1 MLPELTDDAR
11 RLIEL
16 WEKRFQF
23 ADRHHKK
30 FREAGERLYA
40 NYRSYKGFKSA
51 HAEASPRDRDAV
63 LRDGQKEWGAELFIP
78 HTFATIETQA
88 PRILSNRPRMLIL
101 PRGRASER
109 NVENMKFTIDAQQ
122 ADIDYELVLQDVCK
136 AGLIYNLGCQKSY
149 WRTDKRKVR
158 KLVQRMVPDEYGPA
172 GEWYLAEVDEEVF
185 DGPTAENVDPFDF
198 LWDPFAS
205 ELDGA
210 EYLIHRTWRSTEY
223 VLKRMQQ
230 GVWAPL
236 DAGNVEA
243 LSPNQ
248 KFLEVQ
254 RQRRTIEGRAVDP
267 GEQSGLNNR
276 HEVWECHD
284 GDTVVT
290 VLDGQWVLQNAR
302 NPLGYRG
309 YPFQIYR
316 PIKVPNSF
324 VGIGAAEPIVDLQ
337 DEMNTLRRQRRDKAT
352 IAINMPFAFAEG
364 FVNPDHFRFA
374 PNVGIPVAG
383 DPRELLYPLTTPDV
397 PNSGYQEEARLAA
410 DIERATGLSDS
421 LQGGQATAETATG
434 AQLQVAAANIRIQL
448 QTLRIEKE
456 VAKPTCRSWVAM
468 NQQKIRETK
477 TMRGEQVDG
486 GENGVPPRY
495 KWWPIGPAE
504 LAGEFVIECE
514 GGSTAPSN
522 IPQDRQDAQFARNIL
537 GNDPNVDPRMVT
549 RFVLEKLGVK
559 QIDGWLRP
567 DNTIPQEFLAVLEQ
581 AGVPGQLI
589 MQTLQVAQQ
598 LDMEKR
604 QAPPEMNGSAPAD
617 AVPEAQAA

>member
-1 MLPELTDDAR
+1 MALANLTDEQKKLLER
-11 RLIEL
+11 WKE
-16 WEKRFQF
+16 RFTY

-30 FREAGERLYA
+30 FREAGERLYS
-40 NYRSYKGFKSA
+40 NYRSYRGFRTA

-63 LRDGQKEWGAELFIP
+63 LRDGQHEWGAELFIP
-78 HTFATIETQA
+78 YTFATIETQA
-88 PRILSNRPRMLIL
+88 PRILSNRPRMLVL
-101 PRGRASER
+101 PRGQASER

-122 ADIDYELVLQDVCK
+122 SDIDYELVLQDVCK
-136 AGLIYNLGCQKSY
+136 AGLIYNLGVQKSY
-149 WRTDKRKVR
+149 WRTDTRKVR

-172 GEWYLAEVDEEVF
+172 GEWYLTEVDDQVF

-198 LWDPFAS
+198 LWDPFAA

-210 EYLIHRTWRSTEY
+210 EYLIHRTWRSSEY
-223 VLKRMQQ
+223 VLKRMKQQ
-230 GVWAPL
+230 VWTPL
-236 DAGNVEA
+236 EAGDVEA
-243 LSPNQ
+243 LSPDQ
-248 KFLEVQ
+248 KYLDVQ
-254 RQRRTIEGRAVDP
+254 RQRRTIEGRALDP
-267 GEQSGLNNR
+267 GETPSLDNR

-284 GDTVVT
+284 GENVVT
-290 VLDGQWVLQNAR
+290 ILDGQWVLQNAR

-316 PIKVPNSF
+316 PIKVPNVF

-337 DEMNTLRRQRRDKAT
+337 EEMNTLRRQRRDKAT

-468 NQQKIRETK
+468 NQQKVREVRQI
-477 TMRGEQVDG
+477 RGEQIDG

-504 LAGEFVIECE
+504 LQGEFVVECE

-522 IPQDRQDAQFARNIL
+522 IPQDQATAQYLRNLL
-537 GNDPNVDPRMVT
+537 GNDPNVEPRMVT
-549 RFVLEKLGVK
+549 RRVLELLGVK

-567 DNTIPQEFLAVLEQ
+567 DNSIPQEFLGVLQQ
-581 AGVPGQLI
+581 AGVPGELI
-589 MQTLQVAQQ
+589 AQTLQVAQQ
-598 LDMEKR
+598 MDLEKR
-604 QAPPEMNGSAPAD
+604 QAPPQMGGP
-617 AVPEAQAA
+617 PEAPPEQQAA